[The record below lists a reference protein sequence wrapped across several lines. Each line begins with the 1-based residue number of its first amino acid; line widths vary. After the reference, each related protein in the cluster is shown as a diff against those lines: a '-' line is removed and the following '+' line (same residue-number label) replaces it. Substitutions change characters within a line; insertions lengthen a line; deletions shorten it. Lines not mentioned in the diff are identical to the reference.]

1 MKHKR
6 WGPPENAPQWWPEGE
21 PWPPMRGGWRGPQ
34 GGRRGG
40 RGGWGRRPP
49 GRFMRRAALWMMGFV
64 VTLAAI
70 ATISVWLVGNVLGI
84 NEASTGL
91 RAISL
96 ALLVLA
102 FFGLAGGGRMFRRV
116 ARPVEELVEGASQ
129 IEAGDFTVRVREH
142 GPREVRT
149 VARAFN
155 AMAEQLQVTDDRRRA
170 FLADVTHELR
180 TPLSVVR
187 GRAEGIM
194 DGVYP
199 GDKEHVAPMLE
210 AARTLERLIED
221 LRTLALA
228 DAGGLTLRRE
238 EVDLALLVHETLAAF
253 ETPAADAGIQLSAE
267 LAIDL
272 PVISADPGRLQS
284 VLSNIV
290 SNAIRHTPAG
300 GTVRVAVSR
309 SGDVIEVGVSDPGEG
324 IAAELLPQIFDRFVK
339 APGSA
344 GSGLG
349 LAIARDLVVAHG
361 GQIDASSPP
370 GAGTTIR
377 FTLPVG

>member
-1 MKHKR
+1 
-6 WGPPENAPQWWPEGE
+6 
-21 PWPPMRGGWRGPQ
+21 
-34 GGRRGG
+34 
-40 RGGWGRRPP
+40 
-49 GRFMRRAALWMMGFV
+49 MRRAGLWVLGLV

-70 ATISVWLVGNVLGI
+70 ATVSVWLVANVLGI
-84 NEASTGL
+84 NAASTGL
-91 RAISL
+91 RVVSL
-96 ALLVLA
+96 ALLVVA
-102 FFGLAGGGRMFRRV
+102 FFGLAGGGRMFRRF
-116 ARPVEELVEGASQ
+116 ARPVEELVDGASQ
-129 IEAGDFTVRVREH
+129 IEAGDFTVRVRER
-142 GPREVRT
+142 GPQEVRT

-155 AMAEQLQVTDDRRRA
+155 AMAEQLQATDDRRRA

-180 TPLSVVR
+180 TPLSIVR

-238 EVDLALLVHETLAAF
+238 EVDLPLLVHETLATF
-253 ETPAADAGIQLSAE
+253 EAPAGEAGIQLVAE
-267 LAIDL
+267 LAGDL

-284 VLSNIV
+284 VLSNVI
-290 SNAIRHTPAG
+290 SNAVRHTPPG
-300 GTVRVAVSR
+300 GSVRVSASR
-309 SGDVIEVGVSDPGEG
+309 SGDAIEVAVSDTGEG
-324 IAAELLPQIFDRFVK
+324 ITPEVLPHVFDRFVK
-339 APGSA
+339 TPGSP

-361 GQIDASSPP
+361 GHIEASSPA

-377 FTLPVG
+377 FTLPIGLAV

>member
-1 MKHKR
+1 
-6 WGPPENAPQWWPEGE
+6 
-21 PWPPMRGGWRGPQ
+21 
-34 GGRRGG
+34 
-40 RGGWGRRPP
+40 
-49 GRFMRRAALWMMGFV
+49 MRRAGLWVLGLV

-70 ATISVWLVGNVLGI
+70 ATVSVWLVANVLGI
-84 NEASTGL
+84 NQASTGL
-91 RAISL
+91 RVISL
-96 ALLVLA
+96 ALLVVA
-102 FFGLAGGGRMFRRV
+102 FFGLAGGGRMFRRF

-129 IEAGDFTVRVREH
+129 IEAGDFTVRVRER

-155 AMAEQLQVTDDRRRA
+155 AMAEQLQATDDRRRA

-180 TPLSVVR
+180 TPLSIVR

-238 EVDLALLVHETLAAF
+238 EVDLPLLVHETLATF
-253 ETPAADAGIQLSAE
+253 EAPAGEGGIQLVAE
-267 LAIDL
+267 IAGDL

-284 VLSNIV
+284 VLSNVI
-290 SNAIRHTPAG
+290 SNAIRHTPPG
-300 GTVRVAVSR
+300 GSVRVIMSR
-309 SGDVIEVGVSDPGEG
+309 SGDAIEVAVSDTGEG
-324 IAAELLPQIFDRFVK
+324 IAPEVLPHVFDRFVK
-339 APGSA
+339 TPGSP

-361 GQIDASSPP
+361 GQIEATSPP
-370 GAGTTIR
+370 SAGTTIR
-377 FTLPVG
+377 FELPIGLAV

>member
-1 MKHKR
+1 
-6 WGPPENAPQWWPEGE
+6 
-21 PWPPMRGGWRGPQ
+21 
-34 GGRRGG
+34 
-40 RGGWGRRPP
+40 
-49 GRFMRRAALWMMGFV
+49 
-64 VTLAAI
+64 
-70 ATISVWLVGNVLGI
+70 
-84 NEASTGL
+84 
-91 RAISL
+91 
-96 ALLVLA
+96 
-102 FFGLAGGGRMFRRV
+102 
-116 ARPVEELVEGASQ
+116 
-129 IEAGDFTVRVREH
+129 VRER

-155 AMAEQLQVTDDRRRA
+155 AMAEQLQATDDRRRA

-238 EVDLALLVHETLAAF
+238 PVDLSLLVHETLANF
-253 ETPAADAGIQLSAE
+253 EEAARDAGVSLSTDIASG
-267 LAIDL
+267 L

-284 VLSNIV
+284 VLSNIIG
-290 SNAIRHTPAG
+290 NAIRHTPPG
-300 GTVRVAVSR
+300 GSVRVAASR
-309 SGDVIEVGVSDPGEG
+309 SGDAIEVAVSDTGEG
-324 IAAELLPQIFDRFVK
+324 IAPDVLPHVFDRFVK
-339 APGSA
+339 TAGSP

-361 GQIDASSPP
+361 GQIEASSPP
-370 GAGTTIR
+370 GSGTTIR
-377 FTLPVG
+377 FTLPLGDAV

>member
-1 MKHKR
+1 
-6 WGPPENAPQWWPEGE
+6 
-21 PWPPMRGGWRGPQ
+21 
-34 GGRRGG
+34 
-40 RGGWGRRPP
+40 
-49 GRFMRRAALWMMGFV
+49 MRRAALWFLGFV
-64 VTLAAI
+64 VTLVAI
-70 ATISVWLVGNVLGI
+70 VMVSVWLVGNVLGI

-91 RAISL
+91 RLVSL
-96 ALLVLA
+96 ALLILA
-102 FFGLAGGGRMFRRV
+102 FFGLAGGGRMFRRF

-129 IEAGDFTVRVREH
+129 IEAGDFTVRVRER

-155 AMAEQLQVTDDRRRA
+155 AMAEQLQATDDRRRA

-238 EVDLALLVHETLAAF
+238 DVDLPLLVHETLSGF
-253 ETPAADAGIQLSAE
+253 EQLARDAGVQLSANV
-267 LAIDL
+267 ARDL
-272 PVISADPGRLQS
+272 PVITADPSRLQS
-284 VLSNIV
+284 VLSNVV
-290 SNAIRHTPAG
+290 SNAMRHTPAG
-300 GTVRVAVSR
+300 GSVRVAASR
-309 SGDVIEVGVSDPGEG
+309 SGEAIEVTVSDTGEG
-324 IAAELLPQIFDRFVK
+324 IPADVLPHIFDRFVK
-339 APGSA
+339 TPGSP

-361 GQIDASSPP
+361 GQIEASSSP
-370 GAGTTIR
+370 GSGTTIR
-377 FTLPVG
+377 FTLPAQAG

>member
-1 MKHKR
+1 
-6 WGPPENAPQWWPEGE
+6 
-21 PWPPMRGGWRGPQ
+21 
-34 GGRRGG
+34 
-40 RGGWGRRPP
+40 
-49 GRFMRRAALWMMGFV
+49 MRRAGLWVLGLV

-70 ATISVWLVGNVLGI
+70 ATVSVWLVANVLGI
-84 NEASTGL
+84 NAASPGL
-91 RAISL
+91 RVISL
-96 ALLVLA
+96 ALLVVA
-102 FFGLAGGGRMFRRV
+102 FFGLAGGGRMFRRF
-116 ARPVEELVEGASQ
+116 ARPVEELVDGASQ
-129 IEAGDFTVRVREH
+129 IEAGDFTVRVRER

-155 AMAEQLQVTDDRRRA
+155 AMAEQLQATDDRRRA

-180 TPLSVVR
+180 TPLSIVR

-238 EVDLALLVHETLAAF
+238 EVDVPLLVHETMAAF
-253 ETPAADAGIQLSAE
+253 EAPAGDAGIQLVAE
-267 LAIDL
+267 IAGDL

-284 VLSNIV
+284 VLSNIIG
-290 SNAIRHTPAG
+290 NAIRHTPPG
-300 GTVRVAVSR
+300 GSVRVAVAR
-309 SGDVIEVGVSDPGEG
+309 VGVSGGPALEVAVTDTGEG
-324 IAAELLPQIFDRFVK
+324 IAAELMPHVFDRFVRT
-339 APGSA
+339 PGSP

-361 GQIDASSPP
+361 GQIEASSPP

-377 FTLPVG
+377 FTLPVGLAV